1 MLFTNLHYITIKLQE
16 NNAKMTE
23 QPIEYITVG
32 ASGDTREI
40 AILSRPA
47 ATQDDAPALVW
58 LGGYRSDMTG
68 TKAVE
73 LDRFAQDNGLAC
85 IRLDYSGHGAS
96 KGDFNKG
103 TISRWLEETLAVLRH
118 TAPKRIVAVGSS
130 MGGWIAL
137 RLVEELRKQTG
148 GPTVDGLLL
157 IAPAPDFTAEL
168 IEPNL
173 SDAEKAS
180 LVERGYFEEPSEYS
194 SEPNIFTRDLIED
207 GRNNL
212 VLKGIIETGC
222 PVHILQ
228 GMKDDDVPY
237 SHALKLLEHLPA
249 DDVVLSLIRD
259 GDHRLSRPQDIE
271 RMLAAAKSLVVH
283 GQQPRS

>member
-1 MLFTNLHYITIKLQE
+1 MKGKFQE
-16 NNAKMTE
+16 NNTIMTE
-23 QPIEYITVG
+23 QPIEFITVG
-32 ASGDTREI
+32 AAGDTREI
-40 AILSRPA
+40 ALLSRDA
-47 ATQDDAPALVW
+47 RDDDDAPTLVW

-73 LDRFAQDNGLAC
+73 LDRFAAEHGLAC

-103 TISRWLEETLAVLRH
+103 TISRWLEETIAVLRYK
-118 TAPKRIVAVGSS
+118 APKRIVVIGSS

-137 RLVEELRKQTG
+137 RLIDELRKDKTG
-148 GPTVDGLLL
+148 PQVSGLLL

-173 SDAEKAS
+173 SDAEKTS

-212 VLKGIIETGC
+212 VLHGIIETGC

-237 SHALKLLEHLPA
+237 THALKLLEHLPI

-271 RMLAAAKSLVVH
+271 RMLAAVKSLAASAN
-283 GQQPRS
+283 RSRS

>member
-1 MLFTNLHYITIKLQE
+1 
-16 NNAKMTE
+16 MTE
-23 QPIEYITVG
+23 QTIETITVG
-32 ASGDTREI
+32 PTDDTREI
-40 AILSRPA
+40 AILSRDA
-47 ATQDDAPALVW
+47 RDNDDAPTLVW

-73 LDRFAQDNGLAC
+73 LDRFAQENGLAC

-103 TISRWLEETLAVLRH
+103 TISRWLEETIAVLRH
-118 TAPKRIVAVGSS
+118 KAPKRIVAVGSS

-137 RLVEELRKQTG
+137 RLIEELRKKAN
-148 GPTVDGLLL
+148 GPEVTGLLL
-157 IAPAPDFTAEL
+157 IAPAPDFTAAL

-173 SDAEKAS
+173 SDAEKLS
-180 LVERGYFEEPSEYS
+180 LQERGYFEEPSEYS

-212 VLKGIIETGC
+212 VLHGIIQTGC
-222 PVHILQ
+222 PVHIIQ
-228 GMKDDDVPY
+228 GMKDEDVPY
-237 SHALKLLEHLPA
+237 THALKLLEHLPA

-271 RMLAAAKSLVVH
+271 RMLAAAKSLAL
-283 GQQPRS
+283 QAIPPRS